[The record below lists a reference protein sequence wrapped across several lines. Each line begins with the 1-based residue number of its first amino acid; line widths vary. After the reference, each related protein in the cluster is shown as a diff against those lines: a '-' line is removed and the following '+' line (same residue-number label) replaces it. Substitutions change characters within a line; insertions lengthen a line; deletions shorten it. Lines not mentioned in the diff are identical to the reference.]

1 MSTMTRPQA
10 EERSGVA
17 AGFSVFAAIMMMML
31 GMYQVIAGL
40 VALVND
46 EFFLIGEEWVFKFD
60 TTTWGW
66 IHLLI
71 GVVVAAAGAGVLTG
85 AVWARTVGVVVALL
99 SGLAAF
105 AWLPWYPIWALV
117 LIALDVFVIWA
128 LTAHGRDVA
137 R

>member
-1 MSTMTRPQA
+1 MSTITRPHA

-31 GMYQVIAGL
+31 GIYQAIAGL

-46 EFFLIGEEWVFKFD
+46 EFFVVGEEWVFKFD
-60 TTTWGW
+60 ATTWGW

-71 GVVVAAAGAGVLTG
+71 GIVVALAGAGVLTG
-85 AVWARTVGVVVALL
+85 AVWARTVGVALALL